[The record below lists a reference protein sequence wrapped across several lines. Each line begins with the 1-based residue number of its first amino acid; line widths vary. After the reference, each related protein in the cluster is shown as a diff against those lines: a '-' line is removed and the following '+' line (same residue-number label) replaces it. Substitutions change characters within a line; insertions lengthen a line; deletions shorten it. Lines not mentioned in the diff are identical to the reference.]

1 MTTSSENEERQMA
14 SELSDH
20 PFSPESVA
28 SESGASDRSE
38 RAWLKWVGDVER
50 LLGHDIDGNDVDA
63 AGDGFSMD
71 EAYDRFR
78 DGATAFGYSAVVKG
92 RARYRAFL
100 DRVSKVEA

>member
-1 MTTSSENEERQMA
+1 MA

-28 SESGASDRSE
+28 AESGASDPSE
-38 RAWLKWVGDVER
+38 RAWLKWVSAVEGH
-50 LLGHDIDGNDVDA
+50 LGHDIDGNDVEG

-71 EAYDRFR
+71 EAYDRFC

-92 RARYRAFL
+92 RSRYRAFL
-100 DRVSKVEA
+100 ERASKAGA